1 MLWRVRQ
8 WRATSRIGRIPPR
21 CSNRDSRFSRAA
33 PARSATRFGLH
44 FIPYRDERYDLVIM
58 ESEVESAPIKAM
70 LDALNSRRFAREVSQ
85 LCAYETIQMGQVIH
99 T

>member
-33 PARSATRFGLH
+33 PARSATRRCCH